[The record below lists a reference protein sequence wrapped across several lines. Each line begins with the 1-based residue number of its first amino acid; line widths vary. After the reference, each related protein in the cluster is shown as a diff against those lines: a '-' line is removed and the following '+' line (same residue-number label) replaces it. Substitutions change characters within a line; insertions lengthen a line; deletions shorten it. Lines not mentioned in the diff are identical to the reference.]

1 LAYRPAQANIH
12 LARMFFDAI
21 HHALGQSE
29 GSLTLQPAHQR
40 RAPGT
45 DRFDK
50 SLKF

>member
-1 LAYRPAQANIH
+1 LAHGPGQANIH
-12 LARMFFDAI
+12 LGRMFFDAI

-29 GSLTLQPAHQR
+29 RSLTLRPPYQR
-40 RAPGT
+40 RAPGS